1 MVKQILWFGALLAG
15 SFFLSSCQ
23 TLFNFSP
30 DRAAVEELITNSP
43 VSLEIHPE
51 TIRVLQLLESE
62 QGIMV
67 LTTYLATNESNQIN
81 ECLSLYKTAK
91 VSQGWTAYGQG
102 LSCWPAALIDQ
113 EPIRVTM
120 GQNSTGESSSSDVSG
135 LVFDPQIMSIEVIW
149 DDGTIQDLEIVKGS
163 YLAVRSGQY
172 SVQFVHAFDEAGEL
186 VYSYEETKPAPGKE
200 NP

>member
-1 MVKQILWFGALLAG
+1 MVKQFFWFGALLAG

-67 LTTYLATNESNQIN
+67 LTTYLATSESDQMN

-91 VSQGWTAYGQG
+91 VSQGWSAYAQG
-102 LSCWPAALIDQ
+102 SNCWPAALIDQ
-113 EPIRVTM
+113 ESIRVSM
-120 GQNSTGESSSSDVSG
+120 GQNSTGVSSWSDVSG
-135 LVFDPQIMSIEVIW
+135 LVYDPLIKSIEVIW
-149 DDGTIQDLEIVKGS
+149 DDGTIQDLDIVKGS

-172 SVQFVHAFDEAGEL
+172 SVQFVHALNEAGEL
-186 VYSYEETKPAPGKE
+186 VYSYQKTNPAPGKE

>member
-91 VSQGWTAYGQG
+91 VSQGWSAYAQG
-102 LSCWPAALIDQ
+102 SNCWPAALIDQ